1 MHIPLVDLKA
11 QYQTIKSE
19 IDATIQDVIDE
30 TAFIRGKYV
39 EKFESEYAKKYGV
52 KHCIGVANGTDAI
65 FIALKMLGIRQGDEV
80 ITTASSWIATSE
92 TITLTG
98 AKPVFVDIER
108 DYYTIDPS
116 KIEEKIT
123 SKTKAILPVHL
134 YGQPA
139 NISAIKK
146 ICDEHALFLVEDC
159 AQAHFAE
166 FNGKQVGTIGDAG
179 TFSFFPGKNLGAY
192 GDAGAIITDDAA
204 LAEKMRRFANHGSLK
219 KHDHEVEGINSRLD
233 GLQAAVLSVKL
244 KYIDEWNTK
253 RFQNALRY
261 TKLLDEID
269 GITTP
274 RIRRNSSHIFH
285 QYVIRTKQRDELA
298 AFLRKSG
305 IETGIHYPVALPFL
319 KAYEYLGHTPV
330 DFPVAYEYQNEILS
344 LPMYPELNRQM
355 IEHITQLIY
364 DFEIDIKKG
373 D

>member
-1 MHIPLVDLKA
+1 MHIPLVDLKS
-11 QYQTIKSE
+11 QYLSIKPE
-19 IDATIQDVIDE
+19 IDTAIQDVIDE

-39 EKFESEYAKKYGV
+39 EKFEIEYAKKYGV

-65 FIALKMLGIRQGDEV
+65 FITLKMLGIGQGDEV

-98 AKPVFVDIER
+98 AKPVFVDIEK

-139 NISAIKK
+139 NITAIKK
-146 ICDEHALFLVEDC
+146 ICDEHVLHLVEDC

-166 FNGKQVGTIGDAG
+166 FNGKRAGTFGDAG
-179 TFSFFPGKNLGAY
+179 TFSFYPGKNLGAY
-192 GDAGAIITDDAA
+192 GDAGAIITDDDA
-204 LAEKMRRFANHGSLK
+204 LAGKMRRFANHGSLK
-219 KHDHEVEGINSRLD
+219 KHDHEFEGINSRLD

-244 KYIDEWNTK
+244 KYIDEWNKK
-253 RFQNALRY
+253 RVGNATYY
-261 TKLLDEID
+261 TKLLNEVE
-269 GITTP
+269 GISTP
-274 RIRRNSSHIFH
+274 KIRKNGSHIFH

-298 AFLRKSG
+298 AFLRKNG

-319 KAYEYLGHTPV
+319 KAYQYLGHTPV

-344 LPMYPELNRQM
+344 LPMFPELNRQM
-355 IEHITQLIY
+355 IEYIIKLIH
-364 DFEIDIKKG
+364 DFRISQFC
-373 D
+373 

>member
-11 QYQTIKSE
+11 QYQTIKPE
-19 IDATIQDVIDE
+19 IDATIQDVIEE

-65 FIALKMLGIRQGDEV
+65 FIALKMLGIGQGDEV

-92 TITLTG
+92 TISLTG
-98 AKPVFVDIER
+98 AKPVFVDIEK

-116 KIEEKIT
+116 KIEDKIT

-139 NISAIKK
+139 NITAIKK
-146 ICDEHALFLVEDC
+146 ICDEHELFLVEDC

-166 FNGKQVGTIGDAG
+166 FDEKKVGTFGDAG

-192 GDAGAIITDDAA
+192 GDAGAIITDDDA

-244 KYIDEWNTK
+244 KYIDEWNKK
-253 RFQNALRY
+253 RYENASYY
-261 TKLLDEID
+261 TKLLNEVN
-269 GITTP
+269 GISTP
-274 RIRRNSSHIFH
+274 KIRKHVSHIFH
-285 QYVIRTKQRDELA
+285 QYVIRMKKRDELV
-298 AFLRKSG
+298 AFLRKNG

-319 KAYEYLGHTPV
+319 KAYDYLGHKPV

-355 IEHITQLIY
+355 IEQIIKLIH
-364 DFEIDIKKG
+364 DFQISQFC
-373 D
+373 

>member
-1 MHIPLVDLKA
+1 MHIPLVDLKS
-11 QYQTIKSE
+11 QYLSIKPE
-19 IDATIQDVIDE
+19 IDTAIQDVIDE

-65 FIALKMLGIRQGDEV
+65 FITLKMLGIGQGDEV

-98 AKPVFVDIER
+98 AKPVFVDIEK

-116 KIEEKIT
+116 KIEDKIT

-139 NISAIKK
+139 NITAIKK
-146 ICDEHALFLVEDC
+146 ICNEHDLHLVEDC

-166 FNGKQVGTIGDAG
+166 FNRKKAGTFGDAG
-179 TFSFFPGKNLGAY
+179 TFSFYPGKNLGAY
-192 GDAGAIITDDAA
+192 GDAGAIITDDDA
-204 LAEKMRRFANHGSLK
+204 LAGKMRRFANHGSLK
-219 KHDHEVEGINSRLD
+219 KHDHEFEGINSRLD

-244 KYIDEWNTK
+244 KYIDEWNKK
-253 RFQNALRY
+253 RFQNALQY
-261 TKLLDEID
+261 TKLLGEID

-274 RIRRNSSHIFH
+274 KIRQNSSHIFH
-285 QYVIRTKQRDELA
+285 QYVIRTKKRDELA
-298 AFLRKSG
+298 AFLRKNG

-319 KAYEYLGHTPV
+319 KAYQYLGHTTV

-344 LPMYPELNRQM
+344 LPMFPELNRQM
-355 IEHITQLIY
+355 IEHISKLMH
-364 DFEIDIKKG
+364 DFRISQFC
-373 D
+373 